1 MIGTR
6 LKQAFLI
13 RESLKG
19 ATVLLV
25 GSVLAQ
31 AIAFFAS
38 PALTRLYFPSEMGTF
53 ALYTSAIAM
62 LTLLSTARYDFAV
75 ISPRYDATA
84 QVLVGLVNV
93 IALAFLG
100 IGMVLA
106 LGLVLIS
113 FSSRFDFRYLWV
125 LAVPL
130 GVFFTS
136 VQLGYSA
143 YLMRH
148 VRTVPIAAVRIAM
161 AACSSVLAIVFGCLG
176 LGLWGLLAS
185 SLIALFVGGM
195 LTWRVSG
202 LRIWT
207 LTARR
212 RLFAV
217 ARRYI
222 DYPRYDLPSSLFG
235 AVGGQLPTLL
245 LGGLFDT
252 SFLGYY
258 ALVDRVLFAPLNI
271 IGGAIG
277 SVYRIRATQS
287 AALLDEFRAEY
298 VRTLLLLLPPALL
311 FFAPLMFFGEEIFSY
326 VFGSSWRTAGEI
338 AQTLSPLY
346 FVRFIASPLSMSLY
360 VRNRMRFDMT
370 GQISLLLTTATSLMI
385 GWHFNDQ
392 WLAIKFMVAFNSVIY
407 LIYIIYAHHISGKWL
422 SNIRG

>member
-1 MIGTR
+1 M
-6 LKQAFLI
+6 LKYASLI

-38 PALTRLYFPSEMGTF
+38 PALTRLYVPSEMGTF
-53 ALYTSAIAM
+53 SLYTSAIAI

-75 ISPRYDATA
+75 ITPRYDATA

-93 IALAFLG
+93 TALAFLG
-100 IGMVLA
+100 VCMVLA
-106 LGLVLIS
+106 LGLIMIL
-113 FSSRFDFRYLWV
+113 FSSRVDFRYLWV
-125 LAVPL
+125 LTVPL

-136 VQLGYSA
+136 IQLGYSA

-161 AACSSVLAIVFGCLG
+161 AACSSVLAIAFGYLG

-185 SLIALFVGGM
+185 SLIALFLGGM
-195 LTWRVSG
+195 LSWRVSG
-202 LRIWT
+202 LRIWI

-222 DYPRYDLPSSLFG
+222 DYPRLDLPSSLFG
-235 AVGGQLPTLL
+235 ALGGQLPTLL
-245 LGGLFDT
+245 LGGLFGT

-271 IGGAIG
+271 LGGAIG
-277 SVYRIRATQS
+277 SVYRVRATKS
-287 AALLDEFRAEY
+287 AALLDEFRSEY
-298 VRTLLLLLPPALL
+298 DRTLLLLLPPALL
-311 FFAPLMFFGEEIFSY
+311 LFVPLMFFGEAIFSY
-326 VFGSSWRTAGEI
+326 IFGSSWRTAGEI

-360 VRNRMRFDMT
+360 VRNRMKFDMI
-370 GQISLLLTTATSLMI
+370 GQISLTVTTVTSLML
-385 GWHFNDQ
+385 GWYFNDQ
-392 WLAIKFMVAFNSVIY
+392 LLAIKFLVVFNSVIY
-407 LIYIIYAHHISGKWL
+407 LIYIIYARHISGKCL
-422 SNIRG
+422 